1 MERETDTQAA
11 VDKNQ
16 IEHALAFALK
26 HHSGQ
31 VRKGSGEPFI
41 THPIEVMS
49 IMNGMGLSLSDPNL
63 VVAGI
68 LHDTVE
74 DTDATI
80 EMIREQFGEDV
91 AGLVQ
96 SHTEDKSCSWQERKQ
111 RTIREL
117 KAANLR
123 EKILVLSD
131 MLANMRSMNREQN
144 KIGDRLW
151 KRFNAPKAQQ
161 AWYYGSVKDVLSD
174 LQYNEDTAPA
184 YREMVKLYEEI
195 FKRE

>member
-1 MERETDTQAA
+1 MGRETNEQAA
-11 VDKNQ
+11 TDRKQ
-16 IEHALAFALK
+16 IENALAFALK

-63 VVAGI
+63 VIAGI

-74 DTDATI
+74 DTDVTL

-91 AGLVQ
+91 ADLVQ
-96 SHTEDKSCSWQERKQ
+96 SHTEDKSYGWQERKQ
-111 RTIREL
+111 RTISEL
-117 KAANLR
+117 RKANQR
-123 EKILVLSD
+123 EKILILSD

-151 KRFNAPKAQQ
+151 ERFNAPKTQQ
-161 AWYYGSVKDVLSD
+161 AWYYGSVKDILSD

-184 YREMVKLYEEI
+184 YREMVRLYEEI
-195 FKRE
+195 FAV